1 LALTLYEHATGS
13 TFGTCHSRDDTNLRS
28 VWNGWKRWETWFGLE
43 KSDASASLHSV
54 CPLCYPFVLSAIRL
68 SSLQSVCPL
77 CNPFVLSAICL
88 SSLQSVCLMHTTVL
102 NCWHWQTSQCGAI
115 NTTSKTRNRSG
126 HPQSLRTS
134 STSAISLAV
143 SPAARLAGTQ
153 TIPPALPLPRHRVER
168 NKKQCNFAGA
178 LSFTPPLL

>member
-1 LALTLYEHATGS
+1 MSTPLDLRLARAIVEMIQICAVSG
-13 TFGTCHSRDDTNLRS
+13 RDGNAGKPGLVLRK
-28 VWNGWKRWETWFGLE
+28 VTPR
-43 KSDASASLHSV
+43 LHFT
-54 CPLCYPFVLSAIRL
+54 PFVHSAIRL